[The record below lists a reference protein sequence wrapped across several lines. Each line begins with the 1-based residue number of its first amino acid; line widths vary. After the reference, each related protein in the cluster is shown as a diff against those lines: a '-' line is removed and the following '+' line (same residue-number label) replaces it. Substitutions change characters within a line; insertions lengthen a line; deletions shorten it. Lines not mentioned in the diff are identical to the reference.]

1 MQLQSKREGLTA
13 IAEAAGLI
21 DTRASQEF
29 ERELVGLLDAGVR
42 SVIIDLSKV
51 DLITSAGIR
60 VLVMLSQ
67 RLRRSGG
74 GLALC
79 ALSEGVRSVFDV
91 AGLLSQFRITA
102 TREDAVAELA
112 KLHGAAPR
120 GPAGSKLTRL
130 LIKLIAEDGRDGG
143 GAATSA
149 GPSALTTHLRTILEP
164 SDVPD
169 AEPPAA
175 RG

>member
-1 MQLQSKREGLTA
+1 MFKHILVPTDGSERSEY
-13 IAEAAGLI
+13 AA
-21 DTRASQEF
+21 RF
-29 ERELVGLLDAGVR
+29 
-42 SVIIDLSKV
+42 
-51 DLITSAGIR
+51 
-60 VLVMLSQ
+60 
-67 RLRRSGG
+67 
-74 GLALC
+74 
-79 ALSEGVRSVFDV
+79 
-91 AGLLSQFRITA
+91 
-102 TREDAVAELA
+102 AVELA